1 MTASN
6 PEMEAGRRRAL
17 RALLRNPLLPAVG
30 ETADEYMLVRR
41 HSEWLKRWLTTFP
54 AWSLHIDREVARLRK
69 IPADVVDE
77 TRPAIDR
84 RSGTAF
90 TRRRYALLCLA
101 LAALEKLD
109 AQTTLGQ
116 VAQTV
121 MELVSADRDL
131 QAAGLVFDI
140 GNYDQRRD
148 LVHAVRLLV
157 DTGVLH
163 RRDGDERQF
172 LNRDDSSDIL
182 YDINRHILAAMLHG
196 SRSPSD
202 IEATAQ
208 RSNRN
213 SLAERAARLVDDPA
227 LPGEDARLQQ
237 IRSRLVRALLDDPI
251 LYFRDLNDEERKYLE
266 RHRGYLVRQICEA
279 TGLIAEIRG
288 EGIALVDD
296 TGDLTDLKLPDD
308 GTTERLSLMLVQWCA
323 EYLRTGA
330 EAALPVSAVEE
341 HIRDLIRLQGSEW
354 PKEVREGG
362 AETRLAALTDDALA
376 RLLALRLVQL
386 TTDGVVPLAACGRYA
401 AAGASKE

>member
-6 PEMEAGRRRAL
+6 PELEAGRRRAL

-69 IPADVVDE
+69 IPPDAVDE

-84 RSGTAF
+84 SSGTAF

-208 RSNRN
+208 RSIRN
-213 SLAERAARLVDDPA
+213 SLAERAARLVDHPA
-227 LPGEDARLQQ
+227 LPSEDARLQQ

-308 GTTERLSLMLVQWCA
+308 GTAERLSLMLVQWCA
-323 EYLRTGA
+323 EYLRTGS

-341 HIRDLIRLQGSEW
+341 HIRDLIRLQGS
-354 PKEVREGG
+354 GG

-376 RLLALRLVQL
+376 PLLALRLVQL

-401 AAGASKE
+401 AAGVSKE